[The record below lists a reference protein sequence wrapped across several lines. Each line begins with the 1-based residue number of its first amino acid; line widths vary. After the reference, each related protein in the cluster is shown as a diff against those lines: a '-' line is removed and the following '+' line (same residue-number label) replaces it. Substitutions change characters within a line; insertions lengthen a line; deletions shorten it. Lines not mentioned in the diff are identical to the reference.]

1 MQNRICV
8 GTMLWGSRTDSK
20 EAHHIVN
27 TALDNGI
34 DFFDTA
40 QKYPTFPYN
49 EWTEGV
55 SEAIL
60 GDWIRANGKKIR
72 VSTKLKSP
80 LDPANIKEMVEASL
94 QRLGVDCIDYCHFHW
109 PSRDHYHFRRV
120 WKYTP
125 KHTDTQQTLDFFDSS
140 SSVLQAL
147 QSEGKIK
154 HICMSNE
161 TAWGITQWAQRLK
174 LDYVQQEY
182 SLLHRLFELDV
193 AEACHHNNIK
203 LLAWSPLAGGLLT
216 GKYNRFLTH
225 YPDNSRRSYGGL
237 GPRDNPNVWEPVE
250 KYKAIAQDANI
261 DLVHMSIAWVLR
273 NPQVEAVILG
283 ATNAKQLEHNVS
295 EFVKLDD
302 DTIFKIQKV
311 YQEHPLPF

>member
-8 GTMLWGSRTDSK
+8 GTMLWGSRTDAH
-20 EAHHIVN
+20 EAHRIIS

-40 QKYPTFPYN
+40 QKYPTFPYS

-55 SEAIL
+55 SELIL
-60 GDWIRANGKKIR
+60 GDWMRTNGDQLR

-80 LDPANIKEMVEASL
+80 VDPANIKEMVEASL

-109 PSRDHYHFRRV
+109 PNRDHYHFRRV

-125 KHTDTQQTLDFFDSS
+125 MHTNTPQTLDFFDQSS
-140 SSVLQAL
+140 DILSELQR
-147 QSEGKIK
+147 EGKIK

-161 TAWGITQWAQRLK
+161 TAWGITQWAQRIK
-174 LDYVQQEY
+174 LDCVQQEY

-193 AEACHHNNIK
+193 AEACYHNNTK

-216 GKYNRFLTH
+216 GKYSMHTL
-225 YPDNSRRSYGGL
+225 PDNSRRSYGGL
-237 GPRDNPNVWEPVE
+237 GPRDNLNVWEPIT
-250 KYKAIAQDANI
+250 KYRKIAFNYGL
-261 DLVHMSIAWVLR
+261 DLTHMSLAWVLKQ
-273 NPQVEAVILG
+273 PLLHSVILG
-283 ATNAKQLEHNVS
+283 ASTHEQLTHNIKCTETILSEELVS
-295 EFVKLDD
+295 E
-302 DTIFKIQKV
+302 IQQV
-311 YQEHPLPF
+311 YQEHPIPF

>member
-20 EAHHIVN
+20 EAHNIIN

-40 QKYPTFPYN
+40 QKYPTFPYS

-60 GDWIRANGKKIR
+60 GDWIRTNGKRLRI
-72 VSTKLKSP
+72 STKLKSP
-80 LDPANIKEMVEASL
+80 LDPANIREMVEASL

-109 PSRDHYHFRRV
+109 PNRDHYHFRRV
-120 WKYTP
+120 WKHTP
-125 KHTDTQQTLDFFDSS
+125 IHTDTQQTLDFFDSS
-140 SSVLQAL
+140 SSVLKAL

-161 TAWGITQWAQRLK
+161 SAWGITQWAQRLK

-203 LLAWSPLAGGLLT
+203 LFSWSPLAGGLLT
-216 GKYNRFLTH
+216 GKYNQFLTH
-225 YPDNSRRSYGGL
+225 YPTNSRRSYGGL
-237 GPRDNPNVWEPVE
+237 GPRDNSNVWRPVE